1 MNLFTSRPYNLRSY
15 FGSILLILLN
25 TSCSYLPLS
34 DPGRDLSN
42 HSNAIGAPGPESFTP
57 SLGKQEFLETSTY
70 TDGEGRLYSAQNK
83 TLLTGTLVAFHRTGK
98 KKYEINYIEGLREG
112 SAQWWTSNGLLKHL
126 RNYHKGR
133 LSGSWIEYYVD
144 SEQKKQEQIYDNGVE
159 IMRRG
164 WWPNG
169 SKKFEIIFEN
179 GEEKS
184 RQSWDAL
191 EATPSQKP
199 APDPVLPK
207 LPTQSEP

>member
-1 MNLFTSRPYNLRSY
+1 M
-15 FGSILLILLN
+15 LLILLN
-25 TSCSYLPLS
+25 TSCSFLPLS
-34 DPGRDLSN
+34 DPSRDLSN
-42 HSNAIGAPGPESFTP
+42 HSNGIRSPGLKTFSP
-57 SLGKQEFLETSTY
+57 SLQKQEFLETSTY

-159 IMRRG
+159 IMRQG

-169 SKKFEIIFEN
+169 SKKFKIVFEN

-191 EATPSQKP
+191 EAAPSNIP
-199 APDPVLPK
+199 TPDPLLPK
-207 LPTQSEP
+207 LPSQPEP

>member
-1 MNLFTSRPYNLRSY
+1 MGRSRILRSY
-15 FGSILLILLN
+15 FGGMLLILMN

-34 DPGRDLSN
+34 DPGRNLSA
-42 HSNAIGAPGPESFTP
+42 HSNAIGAPLPKTFTP
-57 SLGKQEFLETSTY
+57 SVGKQEFLETSTY

-83 TLLTGTLVAFHRTGK
+83 TLLTGTLVAFHRAGQ

-112 SAQWWTSNGLLKHL
+112 SAQWWTNNGQLKHL
-126 RNYHKGR
+126 RNYHKGK
-133 LSGSWIEYYVD
+133 LSGSWLQYYKD
-144 SEQKKQEQIYDNGVE
+144 SEQKQQEQVYDNGVE

-169 SKKFEIIFEN
+169 RKKFEIIFEN

>member
-1 MNLFTSRPYNLRSY
+1 MGRSRILRSY
-15 FGSILLILLN
+15 FGGMLLILLN
-25 TSCSYLPLS
+25 TSCSFLPLS

-42 HSNAIGAPGPESFTP
+42 HSNLIESLGPKTFTS
-57 SLGKQEFLETSTY
+57 SLGKQEYLETSTY
-70 TDGEGRLYSAQNK
+70 TDGEGRLYSARNK
-83 TLLTGTLVAFHRTGK
+83 TLLTGTLVAFHRAGQ

-112 SAQWWTSNGLLKHL
+112 SAQWWTSNGQLKHL
-126 RNYHKGR
+126 RNYHKGK
-133 LSGSWIEYYVD
+133 LSGSWLQYYED
-144 SEQKKQEQIYDNGVE
+144 SEQKQQEQIYDNGVE

-169 SKKFEIIFEN
+169 SKKFEIVFEN

>member
-34 DPGRDLSN
+34 DPGRDLST
-42 HSNAIGAPGPESFTP
+42 HANAIEAPRPKAFTP

-83 TLLTGTLVAFHRTGK
+83 THLTGTLVAFHRTGQ

-112 SAQWWTSNGLLKHL
+112 SAQWWTSDGQLKHL
-126 RNYHKGR
+126 RNYNKGK
-133 LSGSWIEYYVD
+133 LSGSWVEYYED
-144 SEQKKQEQIYDNGVE
+144 SEQKQQEQIYDNGVE

-169 SKKFEIIFEN
+169 SKKFEVVFEN

-191 EATPSQKP
+191 ETTPSRKP
-199 APDPVLPK
+199 TPDPVLPK
-207 LPTQSEP
+207 LPSQLEP